1 MLSMN
6 TQKRSD
12 QTQHLIRNNSDVLGD
27 CFKFFSLTSNGIN
40 KGHARTCFIF
50 VAGIESYLK

>member
-12 QTQHLIRNNSDVLGD
+12 QTQHPIRNNSDVLGD
-27 CFKFFSLTSNGIN
+27 CFNIFSLTN
-40 KGHARTCFIF
+40 KGQARTCFIF